1 MAFDPSLLPEPLIQ
15 EYKRGRVGLLVGAGA
30 SAGAG
35 LPLWGKFLKDML
47 AYAKSTASV
56 SDKKAADYEALIAA
70 GKYLPAASGLKAE
83 LGSYFA
89 DYVKEIFVDS
99 RPKPTDLHLAMLEL
113 DLLQFVLT
121 TNYDTLLERTFRTK
135 NDDVTVC
142 TFKDAGEVRR
152 SLSRREF
159 FILKAHGDASRS
171 GDGIILTE
179 QDYRAVLFKEPAYQ
193 HMLATMFSM
202 YTVVFV
208 GASMTDPE
216 LNLMLNYVASTF
228 QPDSGPTHYAALT
241 KEKINEVEMERWFK
255 DFKIKVIPVSEKDEY
270 AELTEMIQTLAKS
283 ATVPAA
289 PSGA

>member
-1 MAFDPSLLPEPLIQ
+1 MAFNPSLMPEPLIQ
-15 EYKRGRVGLLVGAGA
+15 EYSKGRVGLLVGAGA

-35 LPLWGKFLKDML
+35 LPMWGKFLEDML
-47 AYAKSTASV
+47 TYAKSSGSV
-56 SDKKAADYEALIAA
+56 SDAKAANYAALIET

-89 DYVKEIFVDS
+89 DYVKKIFVDS
-99 RPKPTDLHLAMLEL
+99 RPKPTALHDAMLAL
-113 DLLQFVLT
+113 DQLQFVLT

-135 NDDVTVC
+135 DADVTVC
-142 TFKDAGEVRR
+142 TYKDAGEVRR
-152 SLSRREF
+152 SLHRREF

-179 QDYRAVLFKEPAYQ
+179 QDYRAILFKEPAYQ

-202 YTVVFV
+202 YTMVFV

-241 KEKINEVEMERWFK
+241 KERINEIEMERWFK
-255 DFKIKVIPVSEKDEY
+255 DFKIKVIPVSEEDEY
-270 AELTEMIQTLAKS
+270 VELTEMIKILAKS
-283 ATVPAA
+283 TTSP
-289 PSGA
+289 GN

>member
-1 MAFDPSLLPEPLIQ
+1 MVFDPSLLPEPLVQ
-15 EYKRGRVGLLVGAGA
+15 EYRKGRVGLLVGAGA

-35 LPLWGKFLKDML
+35 LPLWGKFLNDML
-47 AYAKSTASV
+47 AFAIKTASV
-56 SDKKAADYEALIAA
+56 STKKATDYEALIAD

-83 LGSYFA
+83 LGSFFA
-89 DYVKEIFVDS
+89 DYIKEIFVDS
-99 RPKPTDLHLAMLEL
+99 RPKPTDLHNAMLEL

-135 NDDVTVC
+135 DSDVTVC

-179 QDYRAVLFKEPAYQ
+179 QDYRAILFKEPAYQ

-208 GASMTDPE
+208 GTSMTDPE

-241 KEKINEVEMERWFK
+241 KERINEIEMERWFK

-270 AELTEMIQTLAKS
+270 AELTEMIQLLAKS
-283 ATVPAA
+283 ATA
-289 PSGA
+289 PSK